1 MFYDGDIKDKKI
13 LLHACCG
20 PCSLG
25 AIAPLLDEGAS
36 IELFFYNPSIID
48 GEFEKRLD
56 ALETVAKH
64 YGLNVITPEQE
75 HSHFSAFAAPLANER
90 EGGERCALCMDD
102 RLRVSA
108 EYALLHGFDAY
119 TTTLTVSPH
128 KNSKLI
134 FSLADRIIG
143 GAPFLARDF
152 KKRDG
157 FCGLAISRAKWIYT
171 VKIFAVANI
180 RTHIHRVIRATC
192 GNPPRSCRWVYLPSM
207 ACRLLPV

>member
-134 FSLADRIIG
+134 FSLADRISG
-143 GAPFLARDF
+143 CAPFLARDF

-157 FCGLAISRAKWIYT
+157 FL
-171 VKIFAVANI
+171 
-180 RTHIHRVIRATC
+180 
-192 GNPPRSCRWVYLPSM
+192 RSCNLAREMDIYRQNFCGCEYSNAHSSRDTGYVRQPASVM
-207 ACRLLPV
+207 